1 MTPAAIRERTLLLR
15 ERGPEGLEASRRLA
29 DFARRHRPTW
39 AIAAAGAILLGGVGA
54 FETGEAAPWTLYS
67 YWAVL
72 MFAGGALCAAL
83 TDRLAERGM
92 LKRHPVQAI
101 LALFLAVNTAMTPLV
116 YALSGWALGGSWELE
131 RLPHLWSQGIFIVPV
146 FLALQLVLERR
157 FAQPLSPVAAEV
169 RGAPSIPFMPA
180 ALRGA
185 ELFAIEAEDHYLRL
199 HTDRGS
205 ALILMPL
212 SEAVTQLGGADGL
225 RTHRSWWVSRAAVIG
240 AARGKGRAR
249 LSLKNG
255 LKAPVSRTYAPDL
268 RRAGWF

>member
-15 ERGPEGLEASRRLA
+15 ERGPEGPAASARLA
-29 DFARRHRPTW
+29 GFARRHRPTW
-39 AIAAAGAILLGGVGA
+39 AIAAVGAILLGGVGA

-83 TDRLAERGM
+83 TDRLDMFGM
-92 LKRHPVQAI
+92 LKGRPVHAVIALI
-101 LALFLAVNTAMTPLV
+101 LIVNTAMTPLV
-116 YALSGWALGGSWELE
+116 YALSGWALGGAWELE
-131 RLPHLWSQGIFIVPV
+131 RLPHLWSQGLFIIPV

-157 FAQPLSPVAAEV
+157 FEPA
-169 RGAPSIPFMPA
+169 GAPRPAETASPPAPSFIPP

-185 ELFAIEAEDHYLRL
+185 ELLAIEAEDHYLRL
-199 HTDRGS
+199 HTDRSS

-212 SEAVTQLGGADGL
+212 SEAVAQLEGADGL
-225 RTHRSWWVSRAAVIG
+225 RTHRSWWVARAAVIG
-240 AARGKGRAR
+240 VARGKGRAQ
-249 LSLKNG
+249 LTLKNG

-268 RRAGWF
+268 RGAGWF